1 MDREE
6 VMQSISLKKRFCKDN
21 NLPIVVYDNPYFFER
36 LRDLD
41 ILFGCVE
48 KFATFCAE
56 LESYTS
62 EQEYFEYYNCVKD
75 SAINKI
81 KNSDGFT
88 RFIANP
94 ITELPRNVLYIPLD
108 VPVPFSEKNLYI
120 EDNDG
125 GSFISIDMKKA
136 NFTALHHFSAEIFDG
151 YSSWEEFIGQFTGN
165 LHIINSKYIRQVIM
179 GACNPKRQIQ
189 YERLI
194 MCWLCKYLLKE
205 FPNLPIYSVSND
217 EIIIKVKGSMGFS
230 LKQLRETVSEF
241 PILEKDSFR
250 VSSFEL
256 SKIDGTTG
264 WLKTYNQDDGKIEFK
279 CLSADIYNQVIKY
292 YFDKPISTN
301 DLVFYYNGRLARFL
315 NPISNPWE

>member
-21 NLPIVVYDNPYFFER
+21 SLPIAVYDNPYFLER

-48 KFATFCAE
+48 KFDTFCAE
-56 LESYTS
+56 LEAFIS
-62 EQEYFEYYNCVKD
+62 EQDYFEHYNYVKD
-75 SAINKI
+75 NAINKI
-81 KNSDGFT
+81 KNSDGFA
-88 RFIANP
+88 RFISTP
-94 ITELPRNVLYIPLD
+94 ITELPENVLCIPLD
-108 VPVPFSEKNLYI
+108 VPIPFSEKNLYV
-120 EDNDG
+120 EDNNG

-136 NFTALHHFSAEIFDG
+136 NFTALHHFSAEIFDDC
-151 YSSWEEFIGQFTGN
+151 SSWEQFMELFTDS

-189 YERLI
+189 YERII
-194 MCWLCKYLLKE
+194 MFWLCKYLLKE
-205 FPNLPIYSVSND
+205 FPNLSIYSVSND
-217 EIIIKVKGSMGFS
+217 EIIIRVVGSMGFS
-230 LKQLRETVSEF
+230 LNQLRKVVAEF
-241 PILEKDSFR
+241 PILSNDSFR
-250 VSSFEL
+250 VASFEL

-292 YFDKPISTN
+292 YFDKPIGEN

-315 NPISNPWE
+315 NPIDNPWE

>member
-21 NLPIVVYDNPYFFER
+21 SLPIAVYDNPYFFER

-48 KFATFCAE
+48 MFATFCAE

-62 EQEYFEYYNCVKD
+62 EQEYFEYYNYVKD

-81 KNSDGFT
+81 KNSDGFA

-94 ITELPRNVLYIPLD
+94 ITALPRNVLYIPLD

-151 YSSWEEFIGQFTGN
+151 CSSWEEFIGQFTDN

-241 PILEKDSFR
+241 PILENDSFR

-279 CLSADIYNQVIKY
+279 CLSADIYNQVIKC
-292 YFDKPISTN
+292 YFDKPIRTN

-315 NPISNPWE
+315 NPIDNPWE